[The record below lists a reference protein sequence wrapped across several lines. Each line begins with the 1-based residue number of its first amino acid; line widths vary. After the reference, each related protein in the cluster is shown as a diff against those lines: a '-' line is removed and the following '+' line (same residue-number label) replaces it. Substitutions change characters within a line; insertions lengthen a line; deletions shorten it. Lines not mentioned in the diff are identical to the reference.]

1 MKHLI
6 VTVEEPYLNESY
18 DLEVPQDLAVVQ
30 LTEDIL
36 ETLKG
41 YRPDRICRDAERT
54 VLKVPR
60 LERVLGPNETLYEAG
75 VWNGWKNRTFIL
87 GLQRK
92 KESSMS
98 IKIDGETLHSKANE
112 LRNLRSNYED
122 NISTIRNLITGMLHT
137 EVFEGQSATAYEQ
150 KLAEMEPTFT
160 RFSEMLEDL
169 ATKMDM
175 TGTNF
180 DEFDASNSSSILSQS

>member
-1 MKHLI
+1 MGTCSGWRKNNRISL
-6 VTVEEPYLNESY
+6 
-18 DLEVPQDLAVVQ
+18 PQ
-30 LTEDIL
+30 
-36 ETLKG
+36 
-41 YRPDRICRDAERT
+41 
-54 VLKVPR
+54 
-60 LERVLGPNETLYEAG
+60 G
-75 VWNGWKNRTFIL
+75 V
-87 GLQRK
+87 
-92 KESSMS
+92 
-98 IKIDGETLHSKANE
+98 DGETLHSKANE

>member
-1 MKHLI
+1 
-6 VTVEEPYLNESY
+6 
-18 DLEVPQDLAVVQ
+18 
-30 LTEDIL
+30 
-36 ETLKG
+36 
-41 YRPDRICRDAERT
+41 
-54 VLKVPR
+54 
-60 LERVLGPNETLYEAG
+60 
-75 VWNGWKNRTFIL
+75 
-87 GLQRK
+87 
-92 KESSMS
+92 MS

-137 EVFEGQSATAYEQ
+137 EVFEGRSATAYEQ
-150 KLAEMEPTFT
+150 QLAEMEPTFT
-160 RFSEMLEDL
+160 RFSEMPEDL